1 MSKVS
6 AVDEPVPRGLYS
18 WWDVVDFIDKLVN
31 FIHDT
36 KTIIPMSIRYVQDRR
51 NDYTHEYPL
60 CSRSS

>member
-51 NDYTHEYPL
+51 SVFLFRMTVCHFKM
-60 CSRSS
+60 